1 MINNQ
6 EMSCIQETKEYL
18 EFIESKEYNDYLE
31 EIQQYRKNVEDNN
44 SGLIY
49 NKLINMNKTIIYIYS

>member
-1 MINNQ
+1 
-6 EMSCIQETKEYL
+6 MSCIQETKEYL

-49 NKLINMNKTIIYIYS
+49 NKLIDMNKTIIYIYC